1 MSEVKEKITQE
12 KRNIPNSAFD
22 IEYRT
27 EWRDEV
33 DFLAERGIYYTIRKK
48 EGEYQ
53 IPVYKYTKTADLF
66 IALADFYLR
75 KKRNLRSLATFK
87 GKVEK
92 KPEQQSFI
100 NKDGSLNEKFV
111 VENKETVAEEKP
123 AEKPAEEQDDTE

>member
-1 MSEVKEKITQE
+1 M
-12 KRNIPNSAFD
+12 
-22 IEYRT
+22 
-27 EWRDEV
+27 
-33 DFLAERGIYYTIRKK
+33 
-48 EGEYQ
+48 
-53 IPVYKYTKTADLF
+53 F

-87 GKVEK
+87 GKTEK

-111 VENKETVAEEKP
+111 VENKETVAETKA